1 MYVFPRGI
9 NTNTFHPRHS
19 LCISIFLGFSR
30 GLLPSISHALT
41 QYFGGLRADGG
52 GRDVDKW
59 ERGVSDDPWGLG
71 EGGGAEL
78 KVTQCCLEV
87 FTLAGVFSLYLS
99 LSLRGGHSWG
109 VKRRLAPSHQR
120 VESVPSH

>member
-71 EGGGAEL
+71 EGGE
-78 KVTQCCLEV
+78 QN
-87 FTLAGVFSLYLS
+87 
-99 LSLRGGHSWG
+99 
-109 VKRRLAPSHQR
+109 
-120 VESVPSH
+120 

>member
-1 MYVFPRGI
+1 MAGAEMLTNGRGEYRM
-9 NTNTFHPRHS
+9 TP
-19 LCISIFLGFSR
+19 G
-30 GLLPSISHALT
+30 
-41 QYFGGLRADGG
+41 D
-52 GRDVDKW
+52 W
-59 ERGVSDDPWGLG
+59 ER
-71 EGGGAEL
+71 GGAEL

-99 LSLRGGHSWG
+99 LSLRGGHSGG